1 MSVVRAILFDLDGT
15 LVQTREASWRIFAK
29 TNAALALGINTQA
42 EFFRLLEDNM
52 FHGLR
57 KHCGDDRRASE
68 AAKHFLDLL
77 QREYN
82 PEFVPGMADV
92 VRAFAGSC
100 SLAVISSNSVATIR
114 RILDRESLTHCFSH
128 VFGGDVE
135 QDKRACVRRFLSD
148 RSYLVNRNCSPAY
161 REGHEPAAPSADQ
174 IVLIT
179 DTVGDVRHAVE
190 CGIRAIGVAWGM
202 HTENQLLDA
211 GAEFVAVWPQ
221 ELVARLL
228 PGGFASSCSIAPTA
242 EPGSAAAAG
251 CSCGC
256 QDNDLSRAA
265 AARKQRRMGATAALD
280 QRMSGGIERPNDEKE
295 ISCPAMGSGVDKLL
309 LASLRRLKT
318 GSRPALR

>member
-92 VRAFAGSC
+92 VRASAGSC

-228 PGGFASSCSIAPTA
+228 PGGFASSCSIAPIA

-280 QRMSGGIERPNDEKE
+280 QRMSGRIERPNDEKE
-295 ISCPAMGSGVDKLL
+295 ISSRAIGSGVDKLL